1 MIKKIKGGDCMTNLL
16 DEIKELVKE
25 QEIKNQDILNRIE
38 NLGKK

>member
-1 MIKKIKGGDCMTNLL
+1 MTNLL